1 MVDLQSVHFCNGLEI
16 PIVVVERRIGF
27 CARGGDQ
34 AINSAVY
41 GQSLLAAIA
50 VNARRLFKSFKAA
63 NA

>member
-1 MVDLQSVHFCNGLEI
+1 MQFVHFGNDLEI
-16 PIVVVERRIGF
+16 PIVVVERRIGL

-34 AINSAVY
+34 AINSAAY

-50 VNARRLFKSFKAA
+50 VNARRLFKGFKAA